1 MASEQLKR
9 YVPLLAWIVVILTLL
24 PVPAKIISHGY
35 LPADDALRHA
45 AKAVSGKPWSEILV
59 MRSDFALDPH
69 PGWHCVLGWVHR
81 LLGGNSETLVVVSI
95 VGLMLLVSLAVLP
108 WLRRPE
114 AWLAALLVSTV
125 FVPVF
130 IKRLAFGRPY
140 LFTIAVFITLLLL
153 WSRQG
158 NQRPRPIVLL
168 STILLLAAAAWIH
181 GSWYQLALPAAGLLL
196 AGRCRAACSF
206 LICWLAGSF
215 LGASFTGHPWQ
226 FLAQSLRHLF
236 GVFGEYSLARQLA
249 AELLPSDGDH
259 AAVLVVVAM
268 LLWRARSP
276 GWKPQD
282 LIHPIFVM
290 GLLGWLLGLKVLRFW
305 WDWGWPAMLV
315 WLALEFQRHFDGWL
329 AFDSGKRLLLT
340 LGLALGVF
348 FGTTSDLES
357 RWTWNLTNEYLTQ
370 DNPELAGWLPEPGG
384 ILYSADMR
392 VFNETFFKNPTAPW
406 RYVLGFESALMQ
418 PEDLAVVRKVQWN
431 FGDLRAYEPWI
442 KKMRPQ
448 DRLVLRASWLR
459 APGTPNIP
467 ELEWRYAVT
476 DLWIGRLPQKSNS
489 PPSKSH

>member
-24 PVPAKIISHGY
+24 LVPAKIISHGY

-45 AKAVSGKPWSEILV
+45 AKAVSGKPWSEILL

-130 IKRLAFGRPY
+130 LNRLAFGRPY

-276 GWKPQD
+276 AWKPQD

-348 FGTTSDLES
+348 FGTTSDLE
-357 RWTWNLTNEYLTQ
+357 
-370 DNPELAGWLPEPGG
+370 
-384 ILYSADMR
+384 
-392 VFNETFFKNPTAPW
+392 
-406 RYVLGFESALMQ
+406 
-418 PEDLAVVRKVQWN
+418 
-431 FGDLRAYEPWI
+431 
-442 KKMRPQ
+442 
-448 DRLVLRASWLR
+448 
-459 APGTPNIP
+459 
-467 ELEWRYAVT
+467 
-476 DLWIGRLPQKSNS
+476 
-489 PPSKSH
+489 